1 MVLARA
7 VAAVRTSRYPWLPT
21 RVRRKT
27 MFALAAHI
35 DQARE
40 FQFADVVA
48 YRGRGFADPGGQG
61 GDVEILV
68 GE

>member
-1 MVLARA
+1 
-7 VAAVRTSRYPWLPT
+7 
-21 RVRRKT
+21 